1 MTYQK
6 QWKDPALSVS
16 LKVLHEKLTEYLPTY
31 ATPGSAALDIRAA
44 IDKPMH
50 LLPGQTALIR
60 TGFAMQLPH
69 AGLAAILLPRS
80 GLGNLGLVLGNLVG
94 LIDSDYTDEV
104 LVSAWNRS
112 EETRITIEPWQRIC
126 QMVVV
131 PVIEIGW
138 NIVDELEPTQRSGG
152 FGHTGVA

>member
-1 MTYQK
+1 
-6 QWKDPALSVS
+6 
-16 LKVLHEKLTEYLPTY
+16 
-31 ATPGSAALDIRAA
+31 
-44 IDKPMH
+44 
-50 LLPGQTALIR
+50 
-60 TGFAMQLPH
+60 MQLPH

-138 NIVDELEPTQRSGG
+138 NIVDELESTQRSGG